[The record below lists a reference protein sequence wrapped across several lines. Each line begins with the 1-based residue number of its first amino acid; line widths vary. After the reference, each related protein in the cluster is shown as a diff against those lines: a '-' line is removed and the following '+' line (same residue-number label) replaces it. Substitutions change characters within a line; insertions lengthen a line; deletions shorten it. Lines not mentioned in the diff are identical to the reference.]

1 MKTTT
6 FASLLGLAFS
16 PQIFAT
22 PTLNADDVVVTA
34 SHIPQSKESVIAD
47 VTVINQEEI
56 ERAGQSTFIELL
68 QRQPGIEISS
78 NGGAGT
84 ISSIFLRGTSSNQ
97 IVTLIDGV
105 RLNSLTDGAT
115 YFGNIPLSQIER
127 IEILRGPASSL
138 YGQDALGGVIQIF
151 TKKIEGTPRLNAA
164 VGYGSYNTKTA
175 EAGVGGSYNGLNYS
189 FNVSSKNTDGFSS
202 LKTNNAIGSD
212 RDGYRNLAA
221 NGSITYDINE
231 KNQIGIQFFNSNGK
245 AHYDSRYDITDRKP
259 FFDYYAKLK
268 QSSISIFSKNQMTD
282 AWKSILRLSQG
293 TDKNDSYMSNGV
305 NEYKSTQQQ
314 YSWQNDFTL
323 PIGTLTGLIE
333 RLEQDITSNTNY
345 TDTKRNSN
353 GLYLGYLANL
363 DAHSLQVNL
372 RRDDS
377 SQYGTHVTRG
387 IGYGYQ
393 LSSQWRAT
401 ASYGT
406 AFKAPSF
413 NDIYYQYYDSG
424 YTGACNCWVPFNNP
438 DLKPEKSENF
448 EAGIKY
454 NDKDLSFSTT
464 LYHNKV
470 KDFIALDSSYIP
482 QNYNATLKGITVD
495 GKQNW
500 HHFILRGN
508 IDIQSPRNEDNQQML
523 IRRANRHGSFGLSK
537 NWNQW
542 LFDFEVIASS
552 VRYNDVENTQK
563 LAGYAILNLTANYK
577 INNDWSVQGR
587 ANNILDKDY
596 VLAMDGTIPYN
607 TPGANVFFSLR
618 YSPSF

>member
-6 FASLLGLAFS
+6 IASLLGLAFS
-16 PQIFAT
+16 TQAFAAI
-22 PTLNADDVVVTA
+22 TLNSDDVVVTA
-34 SHIPQSKESVIAD
+34 SRIPQPKESVIAD

-84 ISSIFLRGTSSNQ
+84 ISSIFMRGTNSNQ

-138 YGQDALGGVIQIF
+138 YGQDAVGGVIQIF
-151 TKKIEGTPRLNAA
+151 TKKIEGQPRFNAA
-164 VGYGSYNTKTA
+164 VGYGSYNTKSA
-175 EAGVGGSYNGLNYS
+175 EAGFGGSYNGLNYS
-189 FNVSSKNTDGFSS
+189 VNVSSKDMDGFSS
-202 LKTNNAIGSD
+202 LKTKSTANSD
-212 RDGYRNLAA
+212 KDSYRNLSTS
-221 NGSITYDINE
+221 GSVSYDIND
-231 KNQIGIQFFNSNGK
+231 KNQIGLQFLESNGSV
-245 AHYDSRYDITDRKP
+245 HFDNRFDSA
-259 FFDYYAKLK
+259 FFDTYAKLK

-293 TDKNDSYMSNGV
+293 TDKNDSYMSYGV
-305 NEYKSTQQQ
+305 DEYKSTQKQ

-323 PIGTLTGLIE
+323 PIGTLTGLID

-377 SQYGTHVTRG
+377 SQYGTHVARG

-413 NDIYYQYYDSG
+413 NDIYYPYG
-424 YTGACNCWVPFNNP
+424 MNNP
-438 DLKPEKSENF
+438 NLKPEESENF
-448 EAGIKY
+448 EAAVKY
-454 NDKDLSFSTT
+454 NDKYQALSATV
-464 LYHNKV
+464 YHNRV
-470 KDFIALDSSYIP
+470 RDFIALDSSYIP
-482 QNYNATLKGITVD
+482 QNYNAILKGITIA
-495 GKQNW
+495 GKQSWND
-500 HHFILRGN
+500 FMLRGN
-508 IDIQSPRNEDNQQML
+508 IDIQSPRNDDNQQML
-523 IRRANRHGSFGLSK
+523 IRRANRHGAFSLSR
-537 NWNQW
+537 NWNEW
-542 LFDFEVIASS
+542 LFDLEVIGSS

-596 VLAMDGTIPYN
+596 VLAIDGTIPYN

-618 YSPSF
+618 YSPSY

>member
-6 FASLLGLAFS
+6 IASLIGLAFS
-16 PQIFAT
+16 TQALAAT
-22 PTLNADDVVVTA
+22 TLNSDDVVVTA
-34 SHIPQSKESVIAD
+34 SRIPQPKESVIAD
-47 VTVINQEEI
+47 VTVITQDEI

-68 QRQPGIEISS
+68 QRQPGVEISS

-84 ISSIFLRGTSSNQ
+84 ISSIFMRGTNSNQ

-138 YGQDALGGVIQIF
+138 YGQDAVGGVIQIF
-151 TKKIEGTPRLNAA
+151 TKKIEGQPRFNAA

-175 EAGVGGSYNGLNYS
+175 EAGFGGSYSGLNYS
-189 FNVSSKNTDGFSS
+189 VNVSSKDMDGFSS
-202 LKTNNAIGSD
+202 LKTKSTANSD
-212 RDGYRNLAA
+212 KDNYRNLSTS
-221 NGSITYDINE
+221 GSVSYDIND
-231 KNQIGIQFFNSNGK
+231 KNQIGLQFLESNGSV
-245 AHYDSRYDITDRKP
+245 HFDNRFDSD
-259 FFDYYAKLK
+259 FFDTYAKLK

-293 TDKNDSYMSNGV
+293 TDKNDSYMSYGV
-305 NEYKSTQQQ
+305 DEYKSTQKQ

-323 PIGTLTGLIE
+323 PIGTLTGLID
-333 RLEQDITSNTNY
+333 RLEQGITSNTNY

-377 SQYGTHVTRG
+377 SQYGTHVARG

-413 NDIYYQYYDSG
+413 NDIYYPYG
-424 YTGACNCWVPFNNP
+424 MNNP
-438 DLKPEKSENF
+438 NLKPEESENF
-448 EAGIKY
+448 EAAVKY
-454 NDKDLSFSTT
+454 NDKYQALSATV
-464 LYHNKV
+464 YHNRV
-470 KDFIALDSSYIP
+470 RDFIALDSSYIP
-482 QNYNATLKGITVD
+482 QNYNAILKGITIA
-495 GKQNW
+495 GKQSWND
-500 HHFILRGN
+500 FMLRGN
-508 IDIQSPRNEDNQQML
+508 IDIQSPRNDDNQQML
-523 IRRANRHGSFGLSK
+523 IRRANRHGSFSLSR
-537 NWNQW
+537 NWNEW
-542 LFDFEVIASS
+542 LFDLEVIGSS

-596 VLAMDGTIPYN
+596 VLAIDGTIPYN
-607 TPGANVFFSLR
+607 IPGANVFFSLR
-618 YSPSF
+618 YSPNY